1 MYRCFPDQN
10 RLVQGLPCLIYT
22 LTAIG
27 WQDDSGNWFHSYGN
41 EPRQRIYLL
50 NSVTSTKTCIDDIRF
65 PGKLASITDAGVPEL
80 IVIDLDLESGC
91 RSSPIHHRRARMLA
105 RGKGSPIAASDLA
118 VIHSW
123 LILLN

>member
-1 MYRCFPDQN
+1 MYRCFPDIDPSGTRLALLNLHLDGN
-10 RLVQGLPCLIYT
+10 RIAV
-22 LTAIG
+22 G

-80 IVIDLDLESGC
+80 IVLTLTWRVGADHHQFTTDERGC
-91 RSSPIHHRRARMLA
+91 
-105 RGKGSPIAASDLA
+105 
-118 VIHSW
+118 
-123 LILLN
+123 